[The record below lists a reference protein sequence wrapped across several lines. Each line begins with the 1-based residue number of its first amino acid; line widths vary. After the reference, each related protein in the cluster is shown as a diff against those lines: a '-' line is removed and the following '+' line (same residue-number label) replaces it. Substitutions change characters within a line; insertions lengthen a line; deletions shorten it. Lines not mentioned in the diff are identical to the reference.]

1 MKTRSKLF
9 FGIALAV
16 VVSLMIVS
24 VAFAVD
30 WSTDERW
37 PSIVRTFQP
46 NKTDVSIYDTTIRG
60 WYLPIPETK
69 WAADSRIETIK
80 QIEALSG
87 K

>member
-1 MKTRSKLF
+1 MKSKLF

-16 VVSLMIVS
+16 VVSMMIVS

-30 WSTDERW
+30 WNPNERW
-37 PSIVRTFQP
+37 PSVVRTFQP
-46 NKTDVSIYDTTIRG
+46 NKTNEPIYDTTIRS
-60 WYLPIPETK
+60 WYVPIKETK
-69 WAADSRIETIK
+69 WAADSRVETIK